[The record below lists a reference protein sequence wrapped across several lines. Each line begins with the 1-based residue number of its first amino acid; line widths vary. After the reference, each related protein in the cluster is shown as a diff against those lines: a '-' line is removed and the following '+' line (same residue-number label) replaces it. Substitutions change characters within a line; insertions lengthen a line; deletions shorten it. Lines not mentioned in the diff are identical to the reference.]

1 MSLSSA
7 LAQQADPVVPLGA
20 AAERASE
27 AIDSTVGSTVD
38 NAADNL
44 VRDAVGDVVGDGVVD
59 VAAGNGATGGG
70 TVDSDTGGR
79 DVSGRDAL
87 DTDTEGNDLL
97 GEGEKPEAVRD
108 ESASREMLERL
119 RYIQDVIDNKR
130 LERKALGERIDGANE
145 QERTDLRRQTEDLEK
160 EIKALE
166 RSFETLATGG
176 VDSSLF
182 VKSPEPAESDWR
194 EDVALIAQPVID
206 GLKEL
211 TEKPRRIAELND
223 IIDERQKE
231 FDTAEKALDG
241 LAPEIELAP
250 EGTLGRSLVEL
261 QRTWQK
267 RRTDAADAIEI
278 ARFQISDL
286 EGDKSLP
293 LTIWETVVDFVRGR
307 GLTIALAI
315 LMALSVWAG
324 IRFLLRGYRE
334 KLLDKSEPE
343 SRTRYRLAEYS
354 VHALTFLLIL
364 IAVFVVFYERGD
376 VLLLGLLILLIVGL
390 ALGIRHTLPQYLRE
404 ARLLLNIGPVRE
416 AERVVYRDLPW
427 RVESINMYTV
437 LRNPE
442 LHGVLRIPLAE
453 FHGLTSRPAGK
464 DRWFPTSRGDV
475 VLFEDE
481 ETPFEV
487 IDQNPDTVELRERGG
502 QLKSMPTAEFYRM
515 TVTNLTRSGTFG
527 LQSSFRIDYRE
538 QARATT
544 DVPKVLRDA
553 VRHALAHSDLAEF
566 VRDIQVEPKQAGD
579 SSLDYW
585 IFATM
590 DSRAAKSNERIGRM
604 IQSACIEACTTQ
616 HWTIPFPHLA
626 IVRKEPVA

>member
-1 MSLSSA
+1 MSPSLGF
-7 LAQQADPVVPLGA
+7 AQTVDPVEAVEA
-20 AAERASE
+20 VVADEVADAVVQAAE
-27 AIDSTVGSTVD
+27 
-38 NAADNL
+38 AAG
-44 VRDAVGDVVGDGVVD
+44 DAV
-59 VAAGNGATGGG
+59 
-70 TVDSDTGGR
+70 SIES
-79 DVSGRDAL
+79 DVSNTIVED
-87 DTDTEGNDLL
+87 
-97 GEGEKPEAVRD
+97 EA
-108 ESASREMLERL
+108 ATREMLERL
-119 RYIQDVIDNKR
+119 RYIQGVIDNKQ
-130 LERKALGERIDGANE
+130 LERTSLGEQIDSANE
-145 QERTDLRRQTEDLEK
+145 QDRADLRRQRDDVDK

-182 VKSPEPAESDWR
+182 VKSPEPAASDWR

-223 IIDERQKE
+223 VIDERQKE
-231 FDTAEKALDG
+231 FDTAQKALDG
-241 LAPEIELAP
+241 IAPEISLAP
-250 EGTLGRSLVEL
+250 DGTLGQTLASLN
-261 QRTWQK
+261 RTWQK
-267 RRTDAADAIEI
+267 RRADATDAIEI

-293 LTIWETVVDFVRGR
+293 LTIWETVVEFVRGR

-315 LMALSVWAG
+315 LAAVSVWAG

-404 ARLLLNIGPVRE
+404 ARLLLNIGPMRE
-416 AERVVYRDLPW
+416 AERVIYRDLPW

-442 LHGVLRIPLAE
+442 LHGILRVPLAE
-453 FHGLTSRPAGK
+453 FHGVTSRPAGK

-475 VLFEDE
+475 VLFKNDT
-481 ETPFEV
+481 TPFEV

-502 QLKSMPTAEFYRM
+502 QVRSIPSAAFYRM
-515 TVTNLTRSGTFG
+515 TLTNLTRSGTFG
-527 LQSSFRIDYRE
+527 VQSSFGIDYRE
-538 QARATT
+538 QSRANTE
-544 DVPKVLRDA
+544 VPKILRDA
-553 VRHALAHSDLAEF
+553 VRQALAHSDLTDF
-566 VRDIQVEPKQAGD
+566 VRDVQVEPKQAGD

-590 DSRAAKSNERIGRM
+590 DSRAAKSSERIERM
-604 IQSACIEACTTQ
+604 IQTACIEACTAQ
-616 HWTIPFPHLA
+616 HWTIPFPHLS
-626 IVRKEPVA
+626 IVQKAPAA